1 ERVMLSGRLWQNLW
15 VRLAVALAF
24 ADASIVVLALPQI
37 VDHLHTSIS
46 HVVWVIVAYNLALI
60 AGSGA
65 ILPFARRLESRW
77 ALVAG
82 LALFGLAS
90 LGCGAADRLSVLV
103 PLRAVQGIGGALVL
117 CASLP
122 LFAGAA
128 RPGDSPLYGW
138 SAAAA

>member
-1 ERVMLSGRLWQNLW
+1 MRNRSSPRLWQNLW

-60 AGSGA
+60 AGSAA
-65 ILPFARRLESRW
+65 ILPFAARLASRS
-77 ALVAG
+77 ALIAG
-82 LALFGLAS
+82 LILFGLAS
-90 LGCGAADRLSVLV
+90 IGCGAAGRLSVLV
-103 PLRAVQGIGGALVL
+103 PLRCVQGVGGALVL

-122 LFAGAA
+122 LFARAA
-128 RPGDSPLYGW
+128 RPGES
-138 SAAAA
+138 